1 MEYVSVDIGYGF
13 VKAISSNGNRVIF
26 PAVVGS
32 GREGTSL
39 GLTDDSLSQDFKL
52 DELHIKI
59 NNKHYYVGE
68 MAQRNSTDSSRVF
81 ERVRFHHEY
90 TMILLNT
97 AIQLVTSPSETEV
110 VLFTGLP
117 LDYYKSQV
125 KDFEAKLK
133 EPLPMIQW
141 LGGHS
146 QAGQCVISIK
156 AAKIFP
162 QALSAIWATLINADG
177 RVVLPELMVEGNQIA
192 VIDVGFRTTDVCVV
206 EMKKGGGFRPLLAL
220 CDTIDIGV
228 VNLHDNIKTAY
239 KDKTGGSNLSE
250 SKVERILNTKE
261 MKYRG
266 KAVDFTT
273 DVEKAHRSV
282 VNAIEDRISKLW
294 KEEADTFDEIFLLG
308 GGGSTFKPYFTNDYR
323 GIVDGQFANAIGYYR
338 LGKMLMGE
346 RLGQ

>member
-39 GLTDDSLSQDFKL
+39 GLTDVAVNQEQKL

-59 NNKHYYVGE
+59 GNKHYYVGE

-81 ERVRFHHEY
+81 ERVRFNHEY

-97 AIQLVTSPSETEV
+97 AIQLVASPNEQEV

-125 KDFEAKLK
+125 KDFEAKLR
-133 EPLPMIQW
+133 EPLPAIQW

-146 QAGQCVISIK
+146 QALQRSVQIQ
-156 AAKIFP
+156 AKKVFP
-162 QALSAIWATLINADG
+162 QALSAIWATLINAEG
-177 RVVLPELMVEGNQIA
+177 RVVHPELMAEGNQIA

-220 CDTIDIGV
+220 CDTIDIGI
-228 VNLHDNIKTAY
+228 VNLHDNLKIAY
-239 KDKTGGSNLSE
+239 KDKTGGSNLSD
-250 SKVERILNTKE
+250 SKVERILKTKE
-261 MKYRG
+261 MKYKG
-266 KAVDFTT
+266 QVVDFTT

-282 VNAIEDRISKLW
+282 VNAIEDRISTLW

-308 GGGSTFKPYFTNDYR
+308 GGGSTFKPYFTNTYQN
-323 GIVDGQFANAIGYYR
+323 IVDGQFANAIGYYR

-346 RLGQ
+346 RLES